1 MRGKAPAE
9 ARNHAVAQPCA
20 LLQSLAPG
28 LNGLTNTPCSS
39 PTAGRQPFSGCTKGR
54 TRPIWSRSRT
64 PCSVCFPGWREGRPL
79 PANPAHILRVP
90 DPVRRGRCT
99 SCASG
104 ARNVRCF
111 TIACSVN
118 CDPVRTISAL
128 FVALRPLS
136 DACPGAC
143 AAARQSATGIL
154 TKWRR
159 CAASGR
165 P

>member
-1 MRGKAPAE
+1 MRGKAPAK

-54 TRPIWSRSRT
+54 TRPIWSGSRT
-64 PCSVCFPGWREGRPL
+64 PCSVCFPGWREDRPL

-90 DPVRRGRCT
+90 DPVRRVRCT

-118 CDPVRTISAL
+118 CDPVRTNSAL
-128 FVALRPLS
+128 FAALRALS
-136 DACPGAC
+136 VACPGAC